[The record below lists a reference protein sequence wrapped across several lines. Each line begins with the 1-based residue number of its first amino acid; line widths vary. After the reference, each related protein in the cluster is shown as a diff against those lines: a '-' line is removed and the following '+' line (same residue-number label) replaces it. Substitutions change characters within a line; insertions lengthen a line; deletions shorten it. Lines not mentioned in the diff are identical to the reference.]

1 MDHVQPKGIAVK
13 AHDLPERRIEYL
25 DMAVA
30 GNLKR
35 VASMVSMRYAAGN
48 LLDTH
53 EQHLLFSK

>member
-1 MDHVQPKGIAVK
+1 MQPEGIAVK
-13 AHDLPERRIEYL
+13 AHDVPERCVEYL

-53 EQHLLFSK
+53 EQRLLFSK

>member
-1 MDHVQPKGIAVK
+1 MQPEGIAVK